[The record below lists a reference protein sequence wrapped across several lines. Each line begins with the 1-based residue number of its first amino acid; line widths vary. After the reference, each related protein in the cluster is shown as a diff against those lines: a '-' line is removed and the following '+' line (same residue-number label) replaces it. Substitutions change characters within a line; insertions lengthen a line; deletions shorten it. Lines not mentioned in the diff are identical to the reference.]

1 MWEAPPLCKLQDAI
15 RDPSNAIGMRMR
27 AAYFLK
33 QAYTNNN
40 NNNNSDGK
48 IVDQDQQQ
56 EQIIQCLID
65 GLKNTRH
72 GSLMRHEYAYVMGQ
86 MGDERV
92 SILVMHIITH
102 TRV

>member
-1 MWEAPPLCKLQDAI
+1 MWEAPPFAKLQDAI

-40 NNNNSDGK
+40 DGTSSGSN
-48 IVDQDQQQ
+48 QQ
-56 EQIIQCLID
+56 EEVIQCLSE
-65 GLKNTRH
+65 GLADERH

-86 MGDERV
+86 LGDERV
-92 SILVMHIITH
+92 SDQKVWHLRYCIDYG
-102 TRV
+102 

>member
-1 MWEAPPLCKLQDAI
+1 MWEAPPFVKLQDAI

-33 QAYTNNN
+33 QAYT
-40 NNNNSDGK
+40 DTPEK
-48 IVDQDQQQ
+48 R
-56 EQIIQCLID
+56 EEIIECLAE
-65 GLKNTRH
+65 GLKDTRH

-92 SILVMHIITH
+92 SRMT
-102 TRV
+102 